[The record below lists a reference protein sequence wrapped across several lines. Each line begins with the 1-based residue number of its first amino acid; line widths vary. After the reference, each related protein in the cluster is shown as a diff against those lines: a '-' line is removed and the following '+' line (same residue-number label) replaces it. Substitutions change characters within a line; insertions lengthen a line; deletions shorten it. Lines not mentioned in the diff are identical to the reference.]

1 MLQNSTIPVI
11 TVGYGQDGTYDGEV
25 LRNIALYSG
34 AGQADIGS
42 FINVFPKDLSGVFTR
57 LATDLNNIYE
67 IRWKSTFPKPG
78 NIVTASITARFQLST
93 GQVVSARETRKYMIP
108 ISGK

>member
-1 MLQNSTIPVI
+1 
-11 TVGYGQDGTYDGEV
+11 V
-25 LRNIALYSG
+25 LGNIALYSG
-34 AGQADIGS
+34 AGQPGIGS

-78 NIVTASITARFQLST
+78 NIVTASITVRFQLSP
-93 GQVVSARETRKYMIP
+93 GQVVTARENRTYMIP
-108 ISGK
+108 VSSK